1 MSIFKFKSKQTIPV
15 FLSVIMLCSCSI
27 TENPNSQ
34 KPQTTEMF
42 LFDTYVSV
50 TSYNYDGN
58 GIDGYGIDGGTK
70 ELLSTLSEE
79 FSETYSKKANELS
92 GENYPNILECANVCR
107 EWGGRFGGMFDNSIN
122 FTCGAL
128 TGLWGISGEHPH
140 VPDANELAAA
150 LETITDEHTPF
161 SLMPDGTMLDFGASA
176 KGFACDKVKE
186 QLDST
191 NFSCQ
196 IVSLGSSTLLYGS
209 KPDGSKFRAA
219 VKNPNS
225 PSAYLGTIATDAAF
239 ISTSGGYERYFEE
252 NGVKYEHIL
261 SPETGMPVATDLC
274 SVTVIA
280 PAETK
285 NGGAYTDLLATAI
298 YSGGTSALR
307 EFMAL
312 NTEYGFVAVDKN
324 NNVYVSA
331 GVDFTLYEGS
341 DFVLSENL

>member
-1 MSIFKFKSKQTIPV
+1 MSILKFKQAVPV
-15 FLSVIMLCSCSI
+15 FLSVISLCSCSI

-50 TSYNYDGN
+50 TSYNNDSN
-58 GIDGYGIDGGTK
+58 ETK
-70 ELLSTLSEE
+70 ELLTALSEE
-79 FSETYSKKANELS
+79 FSETYRKKANELS
-92 GENYPNILECANVCR
+92 DENHPNILECANVCR
-107 EWGGRFGGMFDNSIN
+107 EWGEHFGGMFDNSIN

-128 TGLWGISGEHPH
+128 TGLWGISSENPH
-140 VPDANELAAA
+140 VPDANELSAA
-150 LETITDEHTPF
+150 LETITSENTPF

-186 QLDST
+186 QLDSS
-191 NFSCQ
+191 NNGCQ
-196 IVSLGSSTLLYGS
+196 IVSLGSSTLLYGQ

-219 VKNPNS
+219 VKDPNS
-225 PSAYLGTIATDAAF
+225 PSAFLGTISTDAAF

-252 NGVKYEHIL
+252 NGIKYEHIL
-261 SPETGMPVATDLC
+261 SPETGLPVVTDLC

-285 NGGAYTDLLATAI
+285 NGGAYTDLLATAV

-307 EFMAL
+307 ELMSL
-312 NTEYGFVAVDKN
+312 NTEYGFVAADKN